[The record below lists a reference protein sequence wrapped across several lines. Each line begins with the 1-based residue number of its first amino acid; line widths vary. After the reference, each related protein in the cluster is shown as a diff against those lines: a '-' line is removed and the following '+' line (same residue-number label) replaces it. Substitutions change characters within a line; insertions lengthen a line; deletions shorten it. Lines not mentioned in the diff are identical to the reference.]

1 MHTASTNNIN
11 FLDVAEQIIADNI
24 CLLIFRYIALNS
36 SAYQQRVERNFL
48 SLNVYGGAFE
58 KTYLT
63 DRPKISDMTFV
74 ANFGAALSL
83 WASISAV
90 VIIEVIEFFVRE
102 CFNERGA

>member
-1 MHTASTNNIN
+1 MQIASTNYIN
-11 FLDVAEQIIADNI
+11 SIDVTKQSITDNI

-58 KTYLT
+58 KSYLT
-63 DRPKISDMTFV
+63 DKPKIADMTFV

-83 WASISAV
+83 WASISAA

-102 CFNERGA
+102 CFNGRGS